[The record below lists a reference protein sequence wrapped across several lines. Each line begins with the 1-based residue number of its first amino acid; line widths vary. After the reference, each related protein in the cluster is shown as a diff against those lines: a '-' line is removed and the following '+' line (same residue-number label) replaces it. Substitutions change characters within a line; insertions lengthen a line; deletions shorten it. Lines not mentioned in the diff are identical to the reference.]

1 MSAAENT
8 MLNLSARRQRTWG
21 KVLLH
26 LLLLIGV
33 VIVMI
38 PFAWTLSTSLKP
50 EGQVYT
56 FPPKWIP
63 EPILWGNYVDA
74 LTALP
79 FGLYTRNTLYLAI
92 GRIVGL
98 LFTCSIVAYSF
109 ARLRWKGRDTL
120 FFIVLAT
127 LMIPFEVTLVPQY
140 VLFSEIGW
148 VNTFL
153 PLIVPAFFAG
163 NPFFIFL
170 MRQFFMSISSELDD
184 AARIDGCGYFDIYW
198 RIILPLSKPVLAVV
212 AIFAFQNN
220 WNSFLL
226 PLIYL
231 HDRDLY
237 TLALGL
243 NLFQEENYTRWTL
256 LMAASL
262 TIMLPVILLFFLLQ
276 RYFIQG
282 VVFTGVKG

>member
-1 MSAAENT
+1 MSLAKAPMT
-8 MLNLSARRQRTWG
+8 NLDPRSRHRLGR
-21 KVLLH
+21 LILH
-26 LLLLIGV
+26 VFLLLGV
-33 VIVMI
+33 VLVMI
-38 PFAWTLSTSLKP
+38 PFAWTISTSLKP
-50 EGQVYT
+50 EGQVYV
-56 FPPKWIP
+56 FPPRWIP
-63 EPILWGNYVDA
+63 EPILWRNYIDA

-79 FGLYTRNTLYLAI
+79 FGLYVRNTLFLAI
-92 GRIVGL
+92 GRIAGL
-98 LFTCSIVAYSF
+98 LFTCSLVAYSF
-109 ARLRWKGRDTL
+109 SRLRWKGRDIL
-120 FFIVLAT
+120 FFVVLAT

-140 VLFSEIGW
+140 VFFSRIGW

-153 PLIVPAFFAG
+153 PLVVPAFFAD

-170 MRQFFMSISSELDD
+170 MRQFFMSISPELDD

-231 HDRDLY
+231 HDRNLY

-243 NLFQEENYTRWTL
+243 NLFQEQYYTRWTL

-262 TIMLPVILLFFLLQ
+262 TIMLPVIVLFFVLQ

>member
-1 MSAAENT
+1 
-8 MLNLSARRQRTWG
+8 
-21 KVLLH
+21 
-26 LLLLIGV
+26 
-33 VIVMI
+33 
-38 PFAWTLSTSLKP
+38 
-50 EGQVYT
+50 
-56 FPPKWIP
+56 
-63 EPILWGNYVDA
+63 
-74 LTALP
+74 LP
-79 FGLYTRNTLYLAI
+79 FGLYVRNTLFLAI

-98 LFTCSIVAYSF
+98 LFTCSLVAYSF

-140 VLFSEIGW
+140 VLFSKIGW

-170 MRQFFMSISSELDD
+170 MRQFFMSISPELDD

-243 NLFQEENYTRWTL
+243 NLFQEQYYTRWTL

-262 TIMLPVILLFFLLQ
+262 TIMLPVIVLFFILQ